1 VTACSASST
10 PAGSATCPCRR
21 DGQMSTASRRRS
33 GRRRAG
39 SWRCCGRRP
48 ASSVLTDRL
57 FLLCSGGLE
66 RSSERG
72 SRSSDHRRRSESSH
86 PSLMYRYFPSL
97 LSLPV
102 LLVVGIVFVVVP
114 GGFIVVFAGAYYA
127 AMGVIGYASLRVRE
141 RRQAARAPAHQA
153 NRRSSRQPGI
163 RAPTPAAA
171 VFRTLPGRQ
180 TVNQELGPVDDH
192 VLARRSH

>member
-1 VTACSASST
+1 VALLR
-10 PAGSATCPCRR
+10 P
-21 DGQMSTASRRRS
+21 TASFVRIDRS
-33 GRRRAG
+33 PLLVVFGRAG
-39 SWRCCGRRP
+39 AILRERLSIVGSPQAIRE
-48 ASSVLTDRL
+48 LT
-57 FLLCSGGLE
+57 SIA
-66 RSSERG
+66 
-72 SRSSDHRRRSESSH
+72 
-86 PSLMYRYFPSL
+86 MYRYFPSL

-127 AMGVIGYASLRVRE
+127 AMGVIGYGSLRVRG
-141 RRQAARAPAHQA
+141 RRQAARALAHQP

-180 TVNQELGPVDDH
+180 TVNRELEPVDDH
-192 VLARRSH
+192 VLARRHTL